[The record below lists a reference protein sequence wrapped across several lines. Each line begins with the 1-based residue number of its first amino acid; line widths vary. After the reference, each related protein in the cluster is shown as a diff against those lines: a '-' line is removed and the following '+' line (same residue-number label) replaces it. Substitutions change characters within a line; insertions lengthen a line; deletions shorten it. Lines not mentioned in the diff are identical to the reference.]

1 MGKEKIK
8 KIIAAVLIA
17 MFAVMMVP
25 IQAKA
30 SVMLNAKTKTMSIG
44 EKATLRVYGA
54 TSKVKWSSSNK
65 KVATVTQGGKVTAK
79 NAGTATIKAK
89 VSKKTLKCKITVKK
103 PAKTYE
109 SKVVYEDENAIIT
122 FTGISGDEGNYR
134 IDLMVE
140 NLSKR
145 DLVIQVEDFSIN
157 GFMVDPICSMEISSG
172 KKIKDGIKVWD
183 VLGDVTPMS
192 EVSAIETKFRVFDWE
207 DFDFG
212 YTTETIS
219 ILE

>member
-1 MGKEKIK
+1 MERRKIK
-8 KIIAAVLIA
+8 KIVVVALVLMMAFAAA
-17 MFAVMMVP
+17 P
-25 IQAKA
+25 IKAQAA
-30 SVMLNAKTKTMSIG
+30 AALNTTSKTMSIG
-44 EKATLRVYGA
+44 EKVTLRVYGA

-65 KVATVTQGGKVTAK
+65 KVAAVTQSGQVTAK
-79 NAGTATIKAK
+79 KAGTATIKAK

>member
-1 MGKEKIK
+1 MGKWKIK
-8 KIIAAVLIA
+8 KIV
-17 MFAVMMVP
+17 
-25 IQAKA
+25 
-30 SVMLNAKTKTMSIG
+30 SVMLVVLLTVIAVPIKTQAAVMLNSTSKTMSIG

-65 KVATVTQGGKVTAK
+65 KVASVTQNGKVTAK
-79 NAGTATIKAK
+79 SAGTATIKAK

-122 FTGISGDEGNYR
+122 FTGISGDEGEYN

-140 NLSKR
+140 NLSQR
-145 DLVIQVEDFSIN
+145 DIVIQVESLSIN
-157 GFMVDPICSMEISSG
+157 GFMVDPICSMEISAG

-192 EVSAIETKFRVFDWE
+192 EISSIEAKFRIFDWE
-207 DFDFG
+207 DDDFG
-212 YTTETIS
+212 YETES
-219 ILE
+219 VYILE

>member
-1 MGKEKIK
+1 MRKGKIK
-8 KIIAAVLIA
+8 RIAAVVLI
-17 MFAVMMVP
+17 MLLSVMSVP
-25 IQAKA
+25 IQTRAA
-30 SVMLNAKTKTMSIG
+30 VILNATSKTMSIG
-44 EKATLRVYGA
+44 EKATLKVYGA
-54 TSKVKWSSSNK
+54 TSKVKWTSSNK
-65 KVATVTQGGKVTAK
+65 KVATVTQKGKVTAK
-79 NAGTATIKAK
+79 SAGTATIKAK

-103 PAKTYE
+103 PKKTYK
-109 SKVVYEDENAIIT
+109 SKVIYEDENAIIT

-145 DLVIQVEDFSIN
+145 DIEIQVDDLSIN

-192 EVSAIETKFRVFDWE
+192 EVSTIEAKFRIFDWE
-207 DFDFG
+207 DDDFG
-212 YTTETIS
+212 YTTDSIS